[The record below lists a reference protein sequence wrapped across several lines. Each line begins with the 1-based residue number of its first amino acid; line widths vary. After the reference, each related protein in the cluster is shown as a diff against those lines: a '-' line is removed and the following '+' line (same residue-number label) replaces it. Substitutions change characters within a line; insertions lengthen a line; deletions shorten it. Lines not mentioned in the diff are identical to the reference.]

1 MEYLDAKVPREVPV
15 AWFGVASEVRL
26 MGSFDGWTR
35 GVDLS
40 ADDISD
46 SVFTRFEATVLL
58 LPVPSLQL
66 LPLTPGAGDFAIMT
80 EIPCCAA
87 RHSLQAGPKMQGHHH
102 NNVLDKIPG
111 LLCSGTQQPG
121 CVALGLGIPCVLV
134 DWVHNNFLEESVV
147 LILNLPQPARVSCI
161 QLRWVCLAG

>member
-1 MEYLDAKVPREVPV
+1 MLQAFSTEMQALDARVPRQVPV

-58 LPVPSLQL
+58 LPVRDPLNKGALKTRIISIPSQSSSYS
-66 LPLTPGAGDFAIMT
+66 
-80 EIPCCAA
+80 C
-87 RHSLQAGPKMQGHHH
+87 
-102 NNVLDKIPG
+102 
-111 LLCSGTQQPG
+111 
-121 CVALGLGIPCVLV
+121 LG
-134 DWVHNNFLEESVV
+134 
-147 LILNLPQPARVSCI
+147 
-161 QLRWVCLAG
+161 

>member
-1 MEYLDAKVPREVPV
+1 VQAFSKEMEYLDAKVPRKVPV

-58 LPVPSLQL
+58 LPVPSLEL
-66 LPLTPGAGDFAIMT
+66 LPLTP
-80 EIPCCAA
+80 
-87 RHSLQAGPKMQGHHH
+87 RL
-102 NNVLDKIPG
+102 
-111 LLCSGTQQPG
+111 
-121 CVALGLGIPCVLV
+121 
-134 DWVHNNFLEESVV
+134 W
-147 LILNLPQPARVSCI
+147 
-161 QLRWVCLAG
+161 

>member
-1 MEYLDAKVPREVPV
+1 MDAKVPREVPV

-58 LPVPSLQL
+58 LPVNALPQITLCGAFSQSLQV
-66 LPLTPGAGDFAIMT
+66 AGNIT
-80 EIPCCAA
+80 
-87 RHSLQAGPKMQGHHH
+87 
-102 NNVLDKIPG
+102 
-111 LLCSGTQQPG
+111 
-121 CVALGLGIPCVLV
+121 
-134 DWVHNNFLEESVV
+134 W
-147 LILNLPQPARVSCI
+147 
-161 QLRWVCLAG
+161 

>member
-1 MEYLDAKVPREVPV
+1 MQAMDAKVPREVPV

-58 LPVPSLQL
+58 LPVNAYRKSL
-66 LPLTPGAGDFAIMT
+66 
-80 EIPCCAA
+80 
-87 RHSLQAGPKMQGHHH
+87 S
-102 NNVLDKIPG
+102 VG
-111 LLCSGTQQPG
+111 LS
-121 CVALGLGIPCVLV
+121 
-134 DWVHNNFLEESVV
+134 H
-147 LILNLPQPARVSCI
+147 RVFK
-161 QLRWVCLAG
+161 